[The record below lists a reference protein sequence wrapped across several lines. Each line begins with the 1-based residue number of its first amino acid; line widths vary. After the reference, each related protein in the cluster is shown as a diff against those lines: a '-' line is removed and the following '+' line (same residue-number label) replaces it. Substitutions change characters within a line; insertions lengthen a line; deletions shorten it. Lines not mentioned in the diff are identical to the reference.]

1 MIYSAPVHRCRVQ
14 WQPNDVTTTT
24 VFVLCRAVCVY
35 SALTFSFQILTNDV
49 EFTLLFAKL
58 YLNLS
63 ERENVKFAAGTIK
76 AFVDLHKLKIM
87 HGSAQ
92 NEDFLPESS
101 HKTISI
107 LGCYLSWRLWAV
119 SCMHRGRVRDIYPL
133 PLCDGDPTLTMFICH
148 CQKVGYYEWSMYNIS
163 HYINHVRLG
172 GRY

>member
-1 MIYSAPVHRCRVQ
+1 MHTVSNLSANSCTAAIMPCAWGILVDGLLICPGYIPR
-14 WQPNDVTTTT
+14 N
-24 VFVLCRAVCVY
+24 L
-35 SALTFSFQILTNDV
+35 SANFLH
-49 EFTLLFAKL
+49 KL
-58 YLNLS
+58 YES
-63 ERENVKFAAGTIK
+63 QNVKFAAGTIK

-148 CQKVGYYEWSMYNIS
+148 CQKVGYYE
-163 HYINHVRLG
+163 
-172 GRY
+172 

>member
-1 MIYSAPVHRCRVQ
+1 M
-14 WQPNDVTTTT
+14 
-24 VFVLCRAVCVY
+24 Y

-87 HGSAQ
+87 HGSAL

-107 LGCYLSWRLWAV
+107 LGRYLGWRLWAV
-119 SCMHRGRVRDIYPL
+119 CIEGGGEI
-133 PLCDGDPTLTMFICH
+133 FIPYRC
-148 CQKVGYYEWSMYNIS
+148 VVEI
-163 HYINHVRLG
+163 RL
-172 GRY
+172 